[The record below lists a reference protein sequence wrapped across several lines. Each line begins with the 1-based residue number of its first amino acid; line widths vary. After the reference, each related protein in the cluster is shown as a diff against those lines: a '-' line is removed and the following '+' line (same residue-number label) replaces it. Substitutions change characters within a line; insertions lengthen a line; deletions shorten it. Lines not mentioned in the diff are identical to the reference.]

1 MEIVIHG
8 TKDGYRQLHSTNAD
22 VAYVIAKDMRIG
34 TNDDGSMG
42 QSVYSLG
49 FFTSGLAYSKYII
62 VKDTQRS
69 SALGFIAFTLFF
81 EHNKT
86 LEGSNIK
93 RLLDEL
99 SESYSK
105 KYIVN
110 NYLNRGE
117 KTLIRED
124 WSFVKNISD
133 NYNEQSRSIN
143 YQQKTGSKDPAIVY
157 FNDTPELLDYLD
169 RPYQEDYENFK
180 QIFFLASNQKASNT
194 NPVNVLRNSGQ
205 ELNINLNNNYY
216 KILNLDPTKKVII
229 RVNSKNIDANSLIRD
244 NSDLEISY
252 STNDQLYETIGERGR
267 LLDDKIKRY
276 LSKER
281 NGIRIKYEAFTSQIP
296 KTKTITIKPKKEGDT
311 YLNFNL
317 KLTCK
322 GSYSSEILP
331 VVNNKIN
338 FKGEQI
344 NKIWEIKATGLN
356 LHEEAKPII
365 ITPLHQKSPIVL
377 DIRKTKPPSKQN
389 KYFLK
394 KGKHGNF
401 KKPCTQYSY
410 RKDGSDLDKIIKPK
424 RGYEFSH
431 WAYDNDNFHLVAK
444 YNKKKFNIR
453 IILVYC
459 FLFLISIYSIF
470 LIITGTNGYFSNEN
484 KPNTSDSSNI
494 INYTKITDYTNGNDL
509 FLDSLNGFKRDLEK
523 DKPPFSNVNFLY
535 KFLSILPD
543 SSTNY
548 KSWTK
553 IHTDLNSAINKREI
567 INNKNFKALDSLK
580 FSNNQKDFK
589 NAINAIVI
597 DTLNYERIVSDLGDV
612 SGLGLNKIKDSIS
625 NILKKIDIQKE
636 EDITNDEEEAQIAKT
651 KKAEKDAIDAQEKA
665 ARIEADKKAKALRK
679 ELKRDNITKDEL
691 VKLEKT
697 YPEFKKQ
704 INQYLEFFDLAI
716 SRDFDDFIR
725 FKKSLINNKNNYYFE
740 NTPLL
745 KFITEICNED
755 SDGNSN
761 FKIYVGLSGRKKI
774 KTLKELKN
782 KYDEIGK
789 D

>member
-22 VAYVIAKDMRIG
+22 IAYVIAKDMRIG

-49 FFTSGLAYSKYII
+49 FFASGLAYSKYII

-93 RLLDEL
+93 KLLDEL

-157 FNDTPELLDYLD
+157 FNDIPELLDYLD
-169 RPYQEDYENFK
+169 RPYQEEYENFK

-216 KILNLDPTKKVII
+216 KILNLDPTKRVII
-229 RVNSKNIDANSLIRD
+229 KVNSKNIDANSLIRD
-244 NSDLEISY
+244 NSSLEISY
-252 STNDQLYETIGERGR
+252 STNDQLYETIEERGR

-276 LSKER
+276 LSKEG
-281 NGIRIKYEAFTSQIP
+281 NGIRIKYEAFTAQIP

-311 YLNFNL
+311 YSNFNL

-322 GSYSSEILP
+322 ESYTSETLP
-331 VVNNKIN
+331 VVHNKID

-344 NKIWEIKATGLN
+344 NKKWEIKATGLDP
-356 LHEEAKPII
+356 HEEAKPII

-377 DIRKTKPPSKQN
+377 DIRKTKPPSRQN
-389 KYFLK
+389 KYSLK

-401 KKPCTQYSY
+401 KKSCAQYSN

-431 WAYDNDNFHLVAK
+431 WAYDNENSHLVAK
-444 YNKKKFNIR
+444 YNKKKYNIR

-459 FLFLISIYSIF
+459 LLFLISIYSI
-470 LIITGTNGYFSNEN
+470 NR
-484 KPNTSDSSNI
+484 
-494 INYTKITDYTNGNDL
+494 IN
-509 FLDSLNGFKRDLEK
+509 
-523 DKPPFSNVNFLY
+523 
-535 KFLSILPD
+535 
-543 SSTNY
+543 
-548 KSWTK
+548 
-553 IHTDLNSAINKREI
+553 
-567 INNKNFKALDSLK
+567 
-580 FSNNQKDFK
+580 
-589 NAINAIVI
+589 
-597 DTLNYERIVSDLGDV
+597 
-612 SGLGLNKIKDSIS
+612 
-625 NILKKIDIQKE
+625 
-636 EDITNDEEEAQIAKT
+636 
-651 KKAEKDAIDAQEKA
+651 
-665 ARIEADKKAKALRK
+665 
-679 ELKRDNITKDEL
+679 
-691 VKLEKT
+691 
-697 YPEFKKQ
+697 
-704 INQYLEFFDLAI
+704 
-716 SRDFDDFIR
+716 
-725 FKKSLINNKNNYYFE
+725 
-740 NTPLL
+740 
-745 KFITEICNED
+745 
-755 SDGNSN
+755 
-761 FKIYVGLSGRKKI
+761 
-774 KTLKELKN
+774 
-782 KYDEIGK
+782 
-789 D
+789 